1 MKKLI
6 YVVAIMFATLGF
18 VSCGHSTESKTQE
31 DSTTVVVDSTD
42 SIADTTVVPLDTVA
56 L

>member
-18 VSCGHSTESKTQE
+18 VSCGHSTDDKK
-31 DSTTVVVDSTD
+31 
-42 SIADTTVVPLDTVA
+42 IIKR
-56 L
+56 